1 MDILPTFFV
10 VLLLSQTV
18 ISPPSSWSSPR
29 ARRTHCHSQTLKTTT
44 CESYLSRAFLEL
56 SRTAAANILSQGQPP
71 TVSNVLNKNNQMSK
85 PTLRSRNNRG
95 QSNRAGCF
103 ASYWQS
109 DTNGSAYTFIFLMM
123 HFFFLP
129 SPRYFTNSARQHY
142 CHDLCRQPRLFR
154 TPHFD
159 NSVRTTTVHAS
170 WIAGLI
176 LPFWLGGEFRE
187 GCTIKIWTLY

>member
-1 MDILPTFFV
+1 MSHQTTACLHALRFVSSSFLPIGEFALAVNILPTFFVV

-95 QSNRAGCF
+95 QSNRGLVVLHLTD
-103 ASYWQS
+103 SL
-109 DTNGSAYTFIFLMM
+109 TPM
-123 HFFFLP
+123 
-129 SPRYFTNSARQHY
+129 
-142 CHDLCRQPRLFR
+142 DLLTHSF
-154 TPHFD
+154 
-159 NSVRTTTVHAS
+159 S
-170 WIAGLI
+170 
-176 LPFWLGGEFRE
+176 
-187 GCTIKIWTLY
+187 